1 MCVNGSKGTCHE
13 NPGNKIL
20 TMGTL
25 CKACEQ
31 VALHGLWMA
40 RTDGHLQA
48 PLAAF
53 TSSAMSPILWKASMQ
68 ISTSVFTAPHCISQ
82 LQHNCT
88 TRILLNKK
96 KSPSGTNRGSYR
108 SKFQV
113 HAPSQKRTDIAKAE
127 KGVLNFSPELQYLR
141 SFSYNYFMCKNNK
154 SKHQGERS
162 KIFQRQ
168 SDIKQKKEKESSS
181 ETTVQHMQ

>member
-96 KSPSGTNRGSYR
+96 KSHPLALTEARTEVN
-108 SKFQV
+108 SKCMHQ
-113 HAPSQKRTDIAKAE
+113 AKKELTWTKRRKVCLTSPQ
-127 KGVLNFSPELQYLR
+127 NFSTYVHSATITSCARIIKVNTKANVRKFFNGKVTL
-141 SFSYNYFMCKNNK
+141 
-154 SKHQGERS
+154 SK
-162 KIFQRQ
+162 
-168 SDIKQKKEKESSS
+168 KKRKRK
-181 ETTVQHMQ
+181 